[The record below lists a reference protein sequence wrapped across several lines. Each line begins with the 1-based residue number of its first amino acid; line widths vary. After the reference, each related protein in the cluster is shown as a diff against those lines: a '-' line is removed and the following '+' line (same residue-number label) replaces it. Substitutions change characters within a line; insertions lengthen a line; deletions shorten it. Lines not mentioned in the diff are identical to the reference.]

1 MKTPNSWGLKGG
13 ILAAVN
19 AANNIKLCAVLDM
32 ASSEGT
38 VARSMRYN

>member
-1 MKTPNSWGLKGG
+1 MKTPSWGRRGG

-32 ASSEGT
+32 ASSEGIN
-38 VARSMRYN
+38 ARSMRNN